1 LIQQTVL
8 DETGVLL
15 ETELTRSPRGSRVY
29 DLKPFIE
36 VQTVVGAIS
45 LTHVV
50 ALMTLD
56 GSMDGDAINVFI
68 EKFSTIMVSAVVVMD
83 NLPAHKMASLNL

>member
-1 LIQQTVL
+1 V
-8 DETGVLL
+8 
-15 ETELTRSPRGSRVY
+15 
-29 DLKPFIE
+29 
-36 VQTVVGAIS
+36 TVVGAIS

-68 EKFSTIMVSAVVVMD
+68 EKCLVPQLW
-83 NLPAHKMASLNL
+83 LPWL